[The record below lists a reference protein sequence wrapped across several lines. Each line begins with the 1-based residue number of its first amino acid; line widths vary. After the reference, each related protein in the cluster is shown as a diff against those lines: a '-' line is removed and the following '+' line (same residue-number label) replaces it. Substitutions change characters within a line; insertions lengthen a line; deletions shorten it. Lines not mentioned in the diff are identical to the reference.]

1 MSALIDSRDE
11 KEQLAEFN
19 LIAGKRAKASTA
31 YVSALHYLV
40 AGTALLADDS
50 WDYRPDLMFALEFH
64 RAECEF
70 LTGELAAAEARLAML
85 ASRAAGPVDQA
96 AVACVRIDLYTT
108 LNRSDRAID
117 VALSYLRHLGGEWVP
132 HPTEEA
138 VRREYERSMVAA
150 RGPRDRGAHRLAP
163 DEQTRIRGRRG
174 SHGQSRAACHVY
186 GQ

>member
-1 MSALIDSRDE
+1 M
-11 KEQLAEFN
+11 AEFN

-40 AGTALLADDS
+40 AGAALLADDG
-50 WDYRPDLMFALEFH
+50 WDCRPDLTFALEFH

-108 LNRSDRAID
+108 LNRSDLAVD
-117 VALSYLRHLGGEWVP
+117 VALSYLRHLGGEWTP
-132 HPTEEA
+132 HPTEEDSA
-138 VRREYERSMVAA
+138 ARIRSDMVAA
-150 RGPRDRGAHRLAP
+150 RGPRDRGAHRFAL
-163 DEQTRIRGRRG
+163 
-174 SHGQSRAACHVY
+174 
-186 GQ
+186 